1 MYMMKNLKDPEMM
14 NTEISTLIEA
24 IKTDYLSWSS
34 ASGELS
40 EHRKHM
46 IETFNDS
53 IRVEDGRKYVK
64 IISGT
69 SVWGFLVKGT
79 NDKQFK
85 QGDILKPASW
95 ATPARNKARG
105 NILEGGYSIRWTGP
119 NYL

>member
-1 MYMMKNLKDPEMM
+1 MYMMKNLKDSEMM

-24 IKTDYLSWSS
+24 IKADYLRWISN
-34 ASGELS
+34 GELS
-40 EHRKHM
+40 EHRKVM
-46 IETFNDS
+46 IEQFNES
-53 IRVEDGRKYVK
+53 IRVEDGRKYIK

-79 NDKQFK
+79 NDKQFN

-105 NILEGGYSIRWTGP
+105 NILQGGYSIRWTGP

>member
-1 MYMMKNLKDPEMM
+1 MMKTFKETEMM

-24 IKTDYLSWSS
+24 IKTDYLRWSS
-34 ASGELS
+34 NGELT
-40 EHRKHM
+40 ETRKRM
-46 IETFNDS
+46 IEEFNKS
-53 IRVEDGRKYVK
+53 IRVEDGRKYIK

-105 NILEGGYSIRWTGP
+105 NIIEGEYSIQWTGP
-119 NYL
+119 NYLN

>member
-1 MYMMKNLKDPEMM
+1 MMKTLKETEMM
-14 NTEISTLIEA
+14 NSEISTLIEA
-24 IKTDYLSWSS
+24 IKTDYLRWSS
-34 ASGELS
+34 NSELT
-40 EHRKHM
+40 EYRKQM
-46 IETFNDS
+46 IEEFNNS
-53 IRVEDGRKYVK
+53 IRIEDGRKYIK

-105 NILEGGYSIRWTGP
+105 NIIEGGYSIQWTGP
-119 NYL
+119 NYLN